1 MKTKLLI
8 CLLSLYTSSVFAD
21 KITILKDSNIQP
33 EGACPNRTYIYEVK
47 PKNSYYKYVWS
58 IKGGYF
64 IVSGEKKKEVTQYN
78 SPYVNVVWNNNP
90 VQNEDAKTGKIS
102 VKIYEQNERG
112 KQPDTGEL
120 PQKIKSLNGI
130 LPRDLYVDN
139 TVLDYGVH
147 TISIDGEP
155 LSYPGIRDPYGNLV
169 YINRYEWKVPNGWV
183 VIKGKKTDAGT
194 FITNSPRIKVQ
205 TDKAG
210 KGDVRMRGISDCFD
224 SEDYSA
230 YSHPLKFTRKEITFT
245 DYPETIGAGKINSYT
260 ITAAPIK
267 DVVYEWKAPAGWSI
281 NNGSNTYSGT
291 DNKISVKTSI
301 CQTNEQ
307 VKARYKIED
316 GLYSEWKN
324 VPTRMVGPA
333 IIHPSEM
340 QQDIPTS
347 FSINLPDENI
357 ESVIWNIN
365 GNEKTVYNT
374 SKVSLITHFKVDAKI
389 SAEITLKG
397 CGGFL
402 TSSTIMKV
410 TESPIKLSRPTYNIC
425 NTPVTFSVTGMPSA
439 APVKWNVSSSLRIIS
454 TTANSIT
461 VKNSGISDFIDNN
474 AYVHADIGA
483 PYDAHREQNDLT
495 VWKTGINRTNELIE
509 VRRIDNNNMGSG
521 SSTLH
526 QYIATLEGDLLYSG
540 LPASPEWKVEGDH
553 VNTLYNDGT
562 SIVFETNS
570 DAWITATFMSPC
582 GEPISILHHFVNDSS
597 YDNGLYFAL
606 SPNPATNSVSIN
618 IGEKQTKK
626 RFVKKMN
633 SSSYLIQLWNSY
645 HLIKQVY
652 TNRKQYQLDITGL
665 PAGSYYVIIVKDG
678 YKSRKQLIIK

>member
-1 MKTKLLI
+1 MKIKLLF
-8 CLLSLYTSSVFAD
+8 CLLFLNFSFAFAEDVDIIPDSS
-21 KITILKDSNIQP
+21 IPP
-33 EGACPNRTYIYEVK
+33 EGACPNRTYTYSVT
-47 PKNSYYKYVWS
+47 PKDSYYEYEWK

-64 IVSGEKKKEVTQYN
+64 VELGKKTTELKQYVKNDVT
-78 SPYVNVVWNNNP
+78 VIWKNNP
-90 VQNEDAKTGKIS
+90 PQNGGPATGEITLN
-102 VKIYEQNERG
+102 IYEINSFNKKPHKG
-112 KQPDTGEL
+112 KYTQI
-120 PQKIKSLNGI
+120 IKSLNGV
-130 LPRDLYVDN
+130 LPRDLSVDN

-147 TISIDGEP
+147 TLHIDGE
-155 LSYPGIRDPYGNLV
+155 LLFYPGIRDLYGNLV

-194 FITNSPRIKVQ
+194 FITNSPKIKVQ

-224 SEDYSA
+224 SNDYSA
-230 YSHPLKFTRKEITFT
+230 YTHPLKFTRKEITFT
-245 DYPETIGAGKINSYT
+245 DYPKTIGAGKTNSYT

-291 DNKISVKTSI
+291 ENKISVKTSI
-301 CQTNEQ
+301 CQTDEQ
-307 VKARYKIED
+307 VKARYKIEE

-324 VPTRMVGPA
+324 VPTKMVGPA
-333 IIHPSEM
+333 IIRPSEM

-357 ESVIWNIN
+357 VSVIWNIN
-365 GNEKTVYNT
+365 GNNKTVYNT
-374 SKVSLITHFKVDAKI
+374 SKVSLITHSKVDAKI

-410 TESPIKLSRPTYNIC
+410 AESPIKLSRPTYNIC
-425 NTPVTFSVTGMPSA
+425 NTPVTFSVNGMPSA
-439 APVKWNVSSSLRIIS
+439 APVKWNVSSSLRIVS

-483 PYDAHREQNDLT
+483 PYDAHREQNNLT

-509 VRRIDNNNMGSG
+509 VRRIDNNNIGSG
-521 SSTLH
+521 SSTPH
-526 QYIATLEGDLLYSG
+526 QYIATLKGDILYSG
-540 LPASPEWKVEGDH
+540 LPASPEWKVEGDD
-553 VNTLYNDGT
+553 VNTLHNDGT
-562 SIVFETNS
+562 SIVFEANS
-570 DAWITATFMSPC
+570 DAWITATFISPC

-597 YDNGLYFAL
+597 YGDGLYFAL

-645 HLIKQVY
+645 SLIKQVN